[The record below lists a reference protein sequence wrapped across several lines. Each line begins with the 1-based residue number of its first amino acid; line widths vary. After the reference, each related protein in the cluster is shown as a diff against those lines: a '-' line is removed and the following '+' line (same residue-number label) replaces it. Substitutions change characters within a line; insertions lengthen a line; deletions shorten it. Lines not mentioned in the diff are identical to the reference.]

1 MTFMEELEASKAL
14 GLSQC
19 PWFLELMKPPR

>member
-1 MTFMEELEASKAL
+1 MTIMEEQEARKAL

-19 PWFLELMKPPR
+19 PWFLELMMPPR